1 MPKDKKCIKTE
12 EICEE
17 KKKMTSDEL
26 NQVTGGNIVLPGTH
40 DAVAALQVKAAGIEI
55 APAGQPGSGSEF
67 RIR

>member
-1 MPKDKKCIKTE
+1 MS
-12 EICEE
+12 E
-17 KKKMTSDEL
+17 KKKTVTSEEVKEAREL
-26 NQVTGGNIVLPGTH
+26 TEEELEKVTGGNIVLPGTH